1 MITAFIPTQPREE
14 EEPVNQGNIF
24 GSNFDKWLEDELKK
38 MECREK
44 PEAPTRA
51 KASEPS
57 QTAPK
62 AERPERK
69 PVVNDPVEHPAH
81 YTYGGIETIDF
92 IESKQ
97 LDFCLGNAVKYISRA
112 GHKLDKIED
121 LKKARW
127 YIDRELKMLESIGE

>member
-14 EEPVNQGNIF
+14 EEQPIRGNLF
-24 GSNFDKWLEDELKK
+24 GSNFDQWLQEEFKK
-38 MECREK
+38 LECRSK
-44 PEAPTRA
+44 PETPTGA

-57 QTAPK
+57 PTAPK

-69 PVVNDPVEHPAH
+69 PVVNDHVEHPAH

-92 IESKQ
+92 IEAKQ
-97 LDFCLGNAVKYISRA
+97 LDFCLGNAVKYIARA

-127 YIDRELKMLESIGE
+127 YIDRELKMLENPGE